1 MMVGMLSRLQIAPRT
16 LAAYTAG
23 LLTGAALTAGAV
35 SSIPFDKLD
44 AFSQALSIIQA
55 RYVDEREADALVY
68 DAIAGLTRGLDD
80 HSVFLDPERYRELLE
95 QTSGEY
101 YGVGITVSVQ
111 DGRIVITTP
120 LEGSP
125 AAEAGILP
133 GDVIVAVDGVP
144 VDNAAEPALER
155 IRGERGTVVVLGLLR
170 GEENLDIAVRRDQ
183 VRTRSVATALLDGGV
198 GWLRIERF
206 QKRTVDEVSEGLA
219 ELRKEQGGALT
230 GLIIDVRDNPG
241 GYLSQAVAVADL
253 WVGDGLIVST
263 VDRSAAAQKDRA
275 QAPGTDQ
282 RTPITVLIN
291 GGSASAAEI
300 LAGALQDQ
308 KRASL
313 VGYTSYGKG
322 SVQQFF
328 ELTDGSALKLTTAR
342 YYTPSGRSIHG
353 SGIDPDFPLGEGGH
367 VTPGL
372 DLAPLFAHRPT
383 DVELLTADPELHVA
397 WTLLLEPAATRAF
410 FDAEA
415 IRAVEA
421 LRAAEAAA
429 EPAVEATPP
438 AEP

>member
-1 MMVGMLSRLQIAPRT
+1 MMIPMFSRLRSSPRT
-16 LAAYTAG
+16 VAAYLAG
-23 LLTGAALTAGAV
+23 LITGAALTAGAV
-35 SSIPFDKLD
+35 SSIPFEKLD

-55 RYVDEREADALVY
+55 RYVDEREADVLVY

-80 HSVFLDPERYRELLE
+80 HSVFLDPDRYRELLE

-101 YGVGITVSVQ
+101 YGVGITVNVVE
-111 DGRIVITTP
+111 GRIVVTSP

-133 GDVIVAVDGVP
+133 GDVVVAVDGVP
-144 VDNAAEPALER
+144 VDGAAETALER
-155 IRGERGTVVVLGLLR
+155 IRGERGSVVVLGLLR
-170 GEENLDIAVRRDQ
+170 GEEALDVAVRRDQ
-183 VRTRSVATALLDGGV
+183 VRTRSVATAMLEGGV

-219 ELRKEQGGALT
+219 ALRKEAGGPLA
-230 GLIIDVRDNPG
+230 GLVVDVRDNPG

-275 QAPGTDQ
+275 QAPGTDS
-282 RTPITVLIN
+282 RTPIAVLVN

-308 KRASL
+308 QRASL

-353 SGIDPDFPLGEGGH
+353 SGIAPDLSLGDAGQ
-367 VTPGL
+367 VTPTV
-372 DLAPLFAHRPT
+372 DLAPLFEARAT
-383 DVELLTADPELHVA
+383 EGEQLLADPDLRVA
-397 WTLLLEPAATRAF
+397 WSLLLDPEGTRAF
-410 FDAEA
+410 FAALEA
-415 IRAVEA
+415 SE
-421 LRAAEAAA
+421 
-429 EPAVEATPP
+429 EPAPTP
-438 AEP
+438 